1 MRSDRRRGQDLLD
14 ELSTAYDGLP
24 GVDRS
29 LMFGSEGLRVGT
41 KFFAF
46 VGAEGELIVKLPADR
61 VAGLLAANAAEP
73 VHIGRNPAKE
83 WAGIPY
89 PPADN
94 DQWRDLLAE
103 AHAFVA
109 AEGGRPTRPRRRA
122 TKGR

>member
-14 ELSTAYDGLP
+14 ELSTAYDGVP

-29 LMFGSEGLRVGT
+29 LMFGSKGLRVGS

-46 VGAEGELIVKLPADR
+46 VGAEGELIVKLPASR
-61 VAGLLAANAAEP
+61 VAELLAARAAEP

-89 PPADN
+89 PPAD
-94 DQWRDLLAE
+94 DRQWRDLLAE

-109 AEGGRPTRPRRRA
+109 AEGGQPTRPPRRA
-122 TKGR
+122 MDDS